1 PGRRARS
8 TGEHEPARGVFAVLH
23 GHRPRRPSAPNRLRE
38 GRDGT
43 GDPDPDG
50 SRRGGDGTGVG
61 QALTI
66 IRRDH
71 QPAGAGTVR
80 SRARAEVGR
89 MIVLTAVL
97 VIAGIVLAAPPD
109 PGARLRQL
117 LRLDDD
123 DDARRPARG
132 LFRRGRTPSDSQAES
147 LWAIAAVEYCAHL
160 LKVGMTP
167 QAVMATL
174 CRQNEALAPIS
185 RAISPGEEPGRAS
198 ATHSA
203 GLPAPA
209 AEVMTGMAAVWTVS
223 ERSGAPAA
231 EMILR
236 YAAAQRDA
244 LDAER
249 ERRIAMAGPKS
260 TVRVLSWLPLIG
272 IGLGLLIGVRSEEH
286 TSELQS
292 RFDLVC

>member
-1 PGRRARS
+1 
-8 TGEHEPARGVFAVLH
+8 
-23 GHRPRRPSAPNRLRE
+23 
-38 GRDGT
+38 
-43 GDPDPDG
+43 
-50 SRRGGDGTGVG
+50 
-61 QALTI
+61 
-66 IRRDH
+66 
-71 QPAGAGTVR
+71 
-80 SRARAEVGR
+80 

-97 VIAGIVLAAPPD
+97 VIAGIVLAAPSD
-109 PGARLRQL
+109 PGTRLRQL
-117 LRLDDD
+117 LRLDED

-132 LFRRGRTPSDSQAES
+132 LFRRGRTPSDSQAER

-185 RAISPGEEPGRAS
+185 RAISLGEEPGRVI

-203 GLPAPA
+203 GLPGPA
-209 AEVMTGMAAVWTVS
+209 AEVLTGMAAVWTVS

-272 IGLGLLIGVRSEEH
+272 IGLGLLIGVEPAQLATGLPGQLSLGGGVVLYALGRWWMR
-286 TSELQS
+286 TMMLRAQ
-292 RFDLVC
+292 R

>member
-1 PGRRARS
+1 
-8 TGEHEPARGVFAVLH
+8 
-23 GHRPRRPSAPNRLRE
+23 
-38 GRDGT
+38 
-43 GDPDPDG
+43 
-50 SRRGGDGTGVG
+50 
-61 QALTI
+61 
-66 IRRDH
+66 
-71 QPAGAGTVR
+71 
-80 SRARAEVGR
+80 

-132 LFRRGRTPSDSQAES
+132 LFRRGRTPADSQAER

-174 CRQNEALAPIS
+174 SRQNEALAPIS
-185 RAISPGEEPGRAS
+185 RAISLGEEPGRAI
-198 ATHSA
+198 ATRSA
-203 GLPAPA
+203 GLPGPA
-209 AEVMTGMAAVWTVS
+209 AEVLTGMAAVWTVS

-272 IGLGLLIGVRSEEH
+272 IGLGLLIGVEPAQLATGLPGQLSLGGGVVLYALGRWWMR
-286 TSELQS
+286 TMMLRAQ
-292 RFDLVC
+292 R